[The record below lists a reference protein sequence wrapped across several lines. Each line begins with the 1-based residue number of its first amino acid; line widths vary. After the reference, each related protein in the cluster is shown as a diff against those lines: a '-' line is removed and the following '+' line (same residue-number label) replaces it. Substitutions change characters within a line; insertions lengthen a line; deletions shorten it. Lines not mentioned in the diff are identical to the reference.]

1 MNRKKTVI
9 CVFLTIWAVAA
20 VLAAMSTGAFAAEPK
35 LITTESEL
43 KEALHNASEGDT
55 ILVGDIEFAY
65 SPMGMTLSKG
75 VTIKSGKNTPAVF
88 SGGAFA
94 VMGGASEQDTI
105 HIRFEN
111 ITFAGVNDIDKT
123 DFTGKQI
130 MTATKIRPAVFFSR
144 CVDAA
149 FVNCDF
155 SGYSMANGG
164 AVYGIYSSADSVGH
178 RLSVSFEDCSLNAN
192 AGGYGGAIYLSGAGN
207 IFLDMKNCE
216 LSRNVSGYGGAIWA
230 DQATVTLESCKISG
244 NRFENFYPDTLTKGG
259 GVYVGRG
266 TLHMKN
272 CYVLDNQARN
282 GGGIALSYT
291 ESVLDGCV
299 ISGNRATE
307 NGGGIW
313 NENYGNNLV
322 TVVNGTIANNTSASG
337 GALYISENQAE
348 IGSGGVGKTFLVLS
362 TLSGNTPA
370 MKEYDA
376 ERLSLFGCALHGEGR
391 TEAMP
396 SEANQYCYMTET
408 NHLGDPYKHMEGSVE
423 IDGDALEGVSGNRF
437 DNRYG
442 VFHAGNNARSDMTYR
457 FLVDGEVKDTV
468 TVCYGEIPTLPEYQK
483 DGYTFDRW
491 QFGDGGDYAP
501 DTRLSVGG
509 GTEYVDLYAV
519 WTPNTYKITFVMG
532 ETETRVSCD
541 FGAPILFP
549 ESEAKEG
556 YTFSG
561 WFATA
566 DGEGEPIAEGTV
578 HSTAGDV
585 TYYACYRL
593 NETEVPPVTAPPEP
607 PVTEPVTTPDTEPV
621 TTPDTE
627 SVILPDTEV
636 TSTPATEPVTPSTAP
651 PGEEPPRFPLLPIVL
666 LSVAVSVLGVVCV
679 LLLFRRN
686 RKEREPIPAV
696 SDAVPAEGTATV
708 PPPIIVRMRYTDEE
722 IDRILRDTEEVNLL
736 TDRELDV
743 LRELLKGRKQ
753 SEIAYYLGIT
763 VNTVK
768 EYTRKVYG
776 KLGVGSKNELFER
789 IDGRHRKDP

>member
-9 CVFLTIWAVAA
+9 CVFLTIWVVAA
-20 VLAAMSTGAFAAEPK
+20 VIAAMSTGAFAAEPK

-75 VTIKSGKNTPAVF
+75 VTIKSGKDTPAVF

-111 ITFAGVNDIDKT
+111 ITFAGVNDIDNT

-322 TVVNGTIANNTSASG
+322 TVVNGTIANNTAASG

-348 IGSGGVGKTFLVLS
+348 IGSGGVGRTFLILS

-396 SEANQYCYMTET
+396 SEANQYCYITET
-408 NHLGDPYKHMEGSVE
+408 NHTGDPYKHMEGSVE

-437 DNRYG
+437 DNRHG
-442 VFHAGNNARSDMTYR
+442 VFHAGNNAHSDTIYR

-468 TVCYGEIPTLPEYQK
+468 TVGYGEIPTLPEYRK

-491 QFGDGGDYAP
+491 QFADGRDYIT
-501 DTRLSVGG
+501 DTLLFVGG
-509 GTEYVDLYAV
+509 GSDCVDLYAF
-519 WTPNTYKITFVMG
+519 WIPNTYEVTFVSG
-532 ETETRVSCD
+532 EMQRKVSCD
-541 FGAPILFP
+541 FGLPISFP
-549 ESEAKEG
+549 EALEKDG
-556 YTFSG
+556 YTFVG
-561 WFATA
+561 WFTLP
-566 DGEGEPIAEGTV
+566 DGKGERLTDDALYSHV
-578 HSTAGDV
+578 GDT
-585 TYYACYRL
+585 TYYAFYTPIEITPPSEFPVVPVIVISAVVLLIVGGAVWFFILRRRKE
-593 NETEVPPVTAPPEP
+593 NEP
-607 PVTEPVTTPDTEPV
+607 
-621 TTPDTE
+621 
-627 SVILPDTEV
+627 I
-636 TSTPATEPVTPSTAP
+636 PVTPTDAP
-651 PGEEPPRFPLLPIVL
+651 VP
-666 LSVAVSVLGVVCV
+666 SAVSTV
-679 LLLFRRN
+679 
-686 RKEREPIPAV
+686 
-696 SDAVPAEGTATV
+696 TAK
-708 PPPIIVRMRYTDEE
+708 IVKTRYTDEE
-722 IDRILRDTEEVNLL
+722 IDRVIQDTKEVQKL

-743 LRELLKGRKQ
+743 FRELLKGKKQ
-753 SEIAYYLGIT
+753 SEISYYLGIT

-768 EYTRKVYG
+768 EYTRKVYSR
-776 KLGVGSKNELFER
+776 LGVSNKEELFDL
-789 IDGRHRKDP
+789 IDSKLRKDL

>member
-1 MNRKKTVI
+1 MKRKNMTRLFTALLIVSLI
-9 CVFLTIWAVAA
+9 FSVLPMAVSAQE
-20 VLAAMSTGAFAAEPK
+20 TK
-35 LITTESEL
+35 LITTEAEL
-43 KEALHNASEGDT
+43 KEALHNANDGDI

-65 SPMGMTLSKG
+65 SPMGMTLSKS
-75 VTIKSGKNTPAVF
+75 VTVKSGKDTPAVF

-111 ITFAGVNDIDKT
+111 ITFAGVNDIDNT

-178 RLSVSFEDCSLNAN
+178 RLSVSFEECSLNAN

-266 TLHMKN
+266 TLSMKN
-272 CYVLDNQARN
+272 CYVTDNEARN

-322 TVVNGTIANNTSASG
+322 TVVNGTIANNTAASG

-348 IGSGGVGKTFLVLS
+348 IGSGGVGRTFLILS

-376 ERLSLFGCALHGEGR
+376 ERFSLFGCALHGEGR
-391 TEAMP
+391 GEAMP
-396 SEANQYCYMTET
+396 SEANQYCYVTEA
-408 NHLGDPYKHMEGSVE
+408 NHTGDPYKHLEGSVE
-423 IDGDALEGVSGNRF
+423 IDGDALEGVSSNRF

-442 VFHAGNNARSDMTYR
+442 IFRAGNNAHSDTIYR

-468 TVCYGEIPTLPEYQK
+468 TVGYGEIPTLPEYRK

-491 QFGDGGDYAP
+491 QFADGRDYIN
-501 DTRLSVGG
+501 DTLLFVGG
-509 GTEYVDLYAV
+509 GSDYVDLYAF
-519 WTPNTYKITFVMG
+519 WIPNTYEVTFISG
-532 ETETRVSCD
+532 EMQQKVNCD
-541 FGAPILFP
+541 FGLPISFP
-549 ESEAKEG
+549 EALEKDG
-556 YTFSG
+556 YTFVG
-561 WFATA
+561 WFTLP
-566 DGEGEPIAEGTV
+566 DGKGERLTDDALYSHV
-578 HSTAGDV
+578 GDT
-585 TYYACYRL
+585 TYYAFYTPI
-593 NETEVPPVTAPPEP
+593 EITPPSEFPVVP
-607 PVTEPVTTPDTEPV
+607 
-621 TTPDTE
+621 
-627 SVILPDTEV
+627 VIV
-636 TSTPATEPVTPSTAP
+636 ISA
-651 PGEEPPRFPLLPIVL
+651 I
-666 LSVAVSVLGVVCV
+666 
-679 LLLFRRN
+679 LLLMSGS
-686 RKEREPIPAV
+686 AV
-696 SDAVPAEGTATV
+696 WFFIYNKKKKAEAEAQAAQMAANSEAAAEQK
-708 PPPIIVRMRYTDEE
+708 IVKTRYTDEE
-722 IDRILRDTEEVNLL
+722 IEKIVAATAETHLL
-736 TDRELDV
+736 TNRELEV
-743 LRELLKGRKQ
+743 FCELLKGKKQ
-753 SEIAYYLGIT
+753 SEIGYYLGISIS
-763 VNTVK
+763 TVK
-768 EYTRKVYG
+768 DNAGRIYG
-776 KLGVGSKNELFER
+776 KLGVANKDELFIK
-789 IDGRHRKDP
+789 IDSKLRKS